1 MIFRYPIQEKI
12 SVIDYLNS
20 FHLAKSK
27 IYTLFS
33 DKLLQVN
40 GVICNRQTL
49 LNPGDTLELLEKEE
63 IDFVCDNKK
72 LDILYED
79 DYFLI
84 INKPSNIL
92 VHPDDKSKNGTVCN
106 IIANYYR
113 NKGYDLS
120 VKYAHRLDIDT
131 TGILIFC
138 KDMLSMSYMNHMISL
153 HEVKRYYLAL
163 VGGRLKDKKGILDYP
178 IGEDRH
184 HNSRRRVSKTG
195 KSAVTEYKVLCE
207 FDDFSLVE
215 ALLQTG
221 RTHQIRVHFSHIGHP
236 LLGDELYNGSCTKL
250 KRVALH
256 SYKLKFIHPVLKE
269 QIEIEKGLPFD
280 LRRLCN
286 KGGNSFE

>member
-49 LNPGDTLELLEKEE
+49 LNPGDTLELLENEE

-92 VHPDDKSKNGTVCN
+92 VHPDDKNKNGTVCN
-106 IIANYYR
+106 IVANYYR

-120 VKYAHRLDIDT
+120 VKYAHRLDMDT

-138 KDMLSMSYMNHMISL
+138 KDMLSMAYMNHMISL

-163 VGGRLKDKKGILDYP
+163 VGGRLKDKQGILDYP

-195 KSAVTEYKVLCE
+195 KTAVTEYKVLSE
-207 FDDFSLVE
+207 YKDFSLVE
-215 ALLQTG
+215 VLLQTG

-236 LLGDELYNGSCTKL
+236 LLGDVLYNGSCEKI
-250 KRVALH
+250 KRTALH
-256 SYKLKFIHPVLKE
+256 SYKLKFLHPVQNQE
-269 QIEIEKGLPFD
+269 IELEKGLPYD
-280 LRRLCN
+280 LKNLCD
-286 KGGNSFE
+286 KGGK